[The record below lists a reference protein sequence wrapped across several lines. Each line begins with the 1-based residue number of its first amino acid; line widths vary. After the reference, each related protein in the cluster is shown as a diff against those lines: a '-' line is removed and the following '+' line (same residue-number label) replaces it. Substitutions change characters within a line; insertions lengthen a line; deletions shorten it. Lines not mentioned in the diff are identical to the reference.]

1 MKKTKRT
8 GLWYNPK
15 AKAARTVMLEGGEMS
30 CLDIEH
36 LAQSEEGR
44 SLLASYCRVYSSAR

>member
-15 AKAARTVMLEGGEMS
+15 AKTTRTAMLEGGEIS

-44 SLLASYCRVYSSAR
+44 SLLASYCRVYSSNR